1 MIALDAGAELD
12 GRPTVGLGGVGE
24 EGNVVHLVRPKLE
37 RAWAARF
44 AEQVVSRALDNEAN
58 IVLPREVDG

>member
-1 MIALDAGAELD
+1 
-12 GRPTVGLGGVGE
+12 
-24 EGNVVHLVRPKLE
+24 VRPKLE

-58 IVLPREVDG
+58 IVVPREVDGRDDMGKRGGGNRVRHVLLHCAVGLMA